1 MDYQKII
8 LVGNATTDSQKRTS
22 KSGDVS
28 FVTFSLA
35 VGDRKD
41 QVNFFPV
48 TVFGKLGEALLA
60 HITKGRQVLVE
71 GRVNVSEKGRFNV
84 IADQIRLGAKP
95 NQVQP
100 EK

>member
-8 LVGNATTDSQKRTS
+8 LVGNVTSDSQKRTS

-48 TVFGKLGEALLA
+48 TVFGKLGEALLE

-71 GRVNVSEKGRFNV
+71 GRVNVSEKGRFNI

-95 NQVQP
+95 KEDQP